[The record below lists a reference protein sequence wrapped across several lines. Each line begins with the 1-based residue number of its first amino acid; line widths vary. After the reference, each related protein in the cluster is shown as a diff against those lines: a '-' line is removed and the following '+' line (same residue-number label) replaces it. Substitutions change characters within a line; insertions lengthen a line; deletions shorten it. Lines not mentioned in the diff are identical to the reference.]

1 MAAES
6 QNPDEVAKK
15 TFVMTM
21 ISTALFCGAV
31 YFFIF

>member
-1 MAAES
+1 MAADS
-6 QNPDEVAKK
+6 HDPDEVAKK

-21 ISTALFCGAV
+21 ISTVLFCGAV